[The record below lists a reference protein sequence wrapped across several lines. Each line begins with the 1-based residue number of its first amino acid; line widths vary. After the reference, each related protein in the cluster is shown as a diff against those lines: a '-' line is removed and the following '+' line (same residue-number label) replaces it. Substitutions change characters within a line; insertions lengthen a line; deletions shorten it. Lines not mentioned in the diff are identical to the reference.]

1 MLITVALILLYIL
14 YQWDSYVNLLALMA
28 IINKTY
34 FKDNTVLPRFI
45 LAILIAII
53 FGYIFSH

>member
-1 MLITVALILLYIL
+1 MLITIALILLYIL
-14 YQWDSYVNLLALMA
+14 YQWDSYIKLLSLMA

-34 FKDNTVLPRFI
+34 FKDNTWLLRFI

>member
-1 MLITVALILLYIL
+1 MLITIALILLYIL

-34 FKDNTVLPRFI
+34 IKDNTMLYRFF
-45 LAILIAII
+45 LAIFIAII

>member
-14 YQWDSYVNLLALMA
+14 YQWDSYIKLLALMA
-28 IINKTY
+28 IVNKTY
-34 FKDNTVLPRFI
+34 FKDNTWLPRFI